1 MKKILTIAVASIA
14 VAAIA
19 DPFSPE
25 IGVTTLSLTQKNNII
40 PVQFTSLADGGNV
53 TADALVCTNNIPLTS
68 HLFVYDAN
76 SGYTA
81 WELSQN
87 GWSGMDVSGGSASIE
102 GITYSGGADE
112 KTLLAG
118 SAIWLSFPESRKPT
132 SGSPVLVSVYGK
144 VTNSYSVEIASGATK
159 QSPKNYLLA
168 NPTDSAISL
177 STVLNGMTPKKGDT
191 IRIIGDTDTYTYN
204 ETAKK
209 WYKISP
215 GESPAEA
222 TLPSLAAFTGFWY
235 MSKGGSGTI
244 TLH

>member
-25 IGVTTLSLTQKNNII
+25 VGVTTLSLTQKNNII

-53 TADALVCTNNIPLTS
+53 TADALVCTNNIPLNS

-81 WELSQN
+81 WELGQN
-87 GWSGMDVSGGSASIE
+87 GWSGMDVSGGGSASIE

-112 KTLLAG
+112 KTLSAG
-118 SAIWLSFPESRKPT
+118 SAIWLSFPELSKPT

-144 VTNSYSVEIASGATK
+144 VATSTNVTIVAGKS
-159 QSPKNYLLA
+159 NLLC
-168 NPTDSAISL
+168 NPTASAKSL
-177 STVLNGMTPKKGDT
+177 DTVLSGKTLSNGDT
-191 IRIIGDTDTYTYN
+191 IQLIE
-204 ETAKK
+204 ETFSANYVYLSTESS
-209 WYKISP
+209 WYKIEP
-215 GESPAEA
+215 GRTPAKVDS
-222 TLPSLAAFTGFWY
+222 LPALGQYQGVWY
-235 MSKGGSGTI
+235 KSNGSSNIEI
-244 TLH
+244 TW